1 MPRNYCPY
9 ELTEYTPGEYEEFF
23 CRYIL
28 EHHRDVVEEILG
40 AEMVDRAYSLSTS
53 FAWILEEHQQMAALL
68 LAHPQELFPLFDS
81 ALVKAEEAVGKET
94 GAGVVKK
101 NVHVRL
107 LSLQS
112 CPELCLTGRLPLSS
126 DVGRFLEVQG
136 TAIRTGRP
144 RIMESK
150 RTYMCRECG
159 TEFSVEPLVETGFQF
174 ELPSA
179 CPSTGAEC
187 SGTARD
193 FELVGGLRHYRDVQE
208 IRIQEQV
215 HKVGVGSIPKQ
226 VSVVLFDDLVDRCQ
240 AGDTVVVV
248 GEVRTRWRREAP
260 GERPE
265 IETVLVANSAHTD
278 NDDRRSSAI
287 TDERRADFA
296 AFWRAHAAR
305 PLAGR
310 DFVLRSVCPT
320 IYGLHTV
327 KLAVALVLIGG
338 VSRTDP
344 SGMRIRGQCHL
355 LLVGEPGTGKSQF
368 LKFAS
373 QLGPRHVLATGGGT
387 SSAGLTVAATKEP
400 GGEWVLE
407 AGALVLADGGVCCI
421 DEFSTI
427 KHQDRCVIHEAME
440 QQTIS
445 VAKASICCRLHTRTA
460 VLAATNAK
468 GKYDPSQPI
477 SMNVALDSPLLSR
490 FDMVLLLLDTQNPE
504 WDQLVASFIL
514 SGVCFLFI
522 IILSY
527 ILLSIIV
534 FPIPSREVSKHQN
547 NIGISNAS
555 NLIFVSDPFITNQLL
570 FPSLK
575 PLLRQQHT

>member
-278 NDDRRSSAI
+278 NDDGG
-287 TDERRADFA
+287 A
-296 AFWRAHAAR
+296 A
-305 PLAGR
+305 
-310 DFVLRSVCPT
+310 
-320 IYGLHTV
+320 
-327 KLAVALVLIGG
+327 GG
-338 VSRTDP
+338 
-344 SGMRIRGQCHL
+344 
-355 LLVGEPGTGKSQF
+355 
-368 LKFAS
+368 
-373 QLGPRHVLATGGGT
+373 
-387 SSAGLTVAATKEP
+387 
-400 GGEWVLE
+400 
-407 AGALVLADGGVCCI
+407 DGVP
-421 DEFSTI
+421 
-427 KHQDRCVIHEAME
+427 V
-440 QQTIS
+440 
-445 VAKASICCRLHTRTA
+445 
-460 VLAATNAK
+460 
-468 GKYDPSQPI
+468 
-477 SMNVALDSPLLSR
+477 
-490 FDMVLLLLDTQNPE
+490 
-504 WDQLVASFIL
+504 
-514 SGVCFLFI
+514 
-522 IILSY
+522 
-527 ILLSIIV
+527 
-534 FPIPSREVSKHQN
+534 
-547 NIGISNAS
+547 
-555 NLIFVSDPFITNQLL
+555 
-570 FPSLK
+570 
-575 PLLRQQHT
+575 

>member
-9 ELTEYTPGEYEEFF
+9 ELTAYTPGEYEEFF
-23 CRYIL
+23 CRYLL
-28 EHHRDVVEEILG
+28 EHHRDGVGEIVG
-40 AEMVDRAYSLSTS
+40 AETVDRAYSLSTS
-53 FAWILEEHQQMAALL
+53 FAGILEAHQQMAALL

-81 ALVKAEEAVGKET
+81 ALVKAQEGVVAEAGGRGT
-94 GAGVVKK
+94 VKK

-107 LSLQS
+107 ASLQS
-112 CPELCLTGRLPLSS
+112 CPELCLTAGLPLSS

-136 TAIRTGRP
+136 TAIRTGHP

-150 RTYMCRECG
+150 RTYMCTECG
-159 TEFSVEPLVETGFQF
+159 TEFTVEPLVETGFQF

-179 CPSTGAEC
+179 CPNTEAEC
-187 SGTARD
+187 SGTAKH
-193 FELVGGLRHYRDVQE
+193 FVLVGGLRHYRDVQE

-265 IETVLVANSAHTD
+265 IETVIVANNAHTD
-278 NDDRRSSAI
+278 NDNRRSSAI
-287 TDERRADFA
+287 TDDLRADFA

-387 SSAGLTVAATKEP
+387 SSAGLTVAAIKEP

-468 GKYDPSQPI
+468 GKYDPTQPI

-504 WDQLVASFIL
+504 WDELVASFIL
-514 SGVCFLFI
+514 SGVCVFPSPCSSSCL
-522 IILSY
+522 LTVG
-527 ILLSIIV
+527 LLSQ
-534 FPIPSREVSKHQN
+534 PTEESR
-547 NIGISNAS
+547 NIRTVLGS
-555 NLIFVSDPFITNQLL
+555 
-570 FPSLK
+570 
-575 PLLRQQHT
+575 